1 MLSKIQSFG
10 LLGLNGYS
18 VIVETDISTGMPVY
32 ETVGLPGAAVRESKE
47 RVRSAIKNSDFE
59 YPQKRITINLA
70 PADTKKTGAIYDLA
84 IAMGLLCASGQVNQ
98 PEEGC
103 ILLGELSLDGNL
115 RGITGA
121 LPMAISAKEAGYKKL
136 FISCENAKEA
146 SYIKGLSVYPVKSL
160 SHLVEHF
167 NGQQKIIPLET
178 SVFEP
183 SFGEIAANDMSY
195 IRGQKHAKR
204 ALEIA
209 AAGGHNILF
218 IGPPGS
224 GKTMLARSVPT
235 ILPDLSFEEALEI
248 SKIQS
253 VCGENVNGIAT
264 TRPFRSPHHTLSTAA
279 LTGGGHKVLPG
290 EVSLAHGG
298 VLFLDE
304 LAEFNRHALEAL
316 RQPLEDKQISIARAN
331 SKVVYPASIML
342 IASTNP
348 CPCGNYG
355 STDKQCRCTPHEIK
369 RYLAR
374 ISGPLL
380 DRIDMHISMEAISY
394 SELSGKPSGET
405 SAAIR
410 ARVNEAR
417 RLQQKRYSDTSV
429 YSNAELTNEL
439 IGEHCR
445 LDNECEQMME
455 EAYNAFSL
463 SARAISRVKKV
474 ARTIADMENK
484 ELIEPKHLAE
494 AIGYRSQ
501 DDKYWG

>member
-1 MLSKIQSFG
+1 MLSKIRSFG
-10 LLGLNGYS
+10 LVGLSGYS
-18 VIVETDISTGMPVY
+18 VIVETDISSGMPVY
-32 ETVGLPGAAVRESKE
+32 ETVGLPGAAVKESKE
-47 RVRSAIKNSDFE
+47 RVRSAIKNSGFE

-70 PADTKKTGAIYDLA
+70 PADTKKQGAVYDLA
-84 IAMGLLCASGQVNQ
+84 IAIGILCASGQSAQ

-103 ILLGELSLDGNL
+103 VLLGELSLDGKL
-115 RGITGA
+115 RSIAGA
-121 LPMAISAKEAGYKKL
+121 LPMAISAKEAGYDKV
-136 FISCENAKEA
+136 FISMENAKET
-146 SYIKGLSVYPVKSL
+146 SYIQGLKVYPVESL
-160 SHLVEHF
+160 EQMVRHLNKEE
-167 NGQQKIIPLET
+167 KIMPLET

-183 SFGEIAANDMSY
+183 SLGSIAKNDMSY
-195 IRGQKHAKR
+195 IKGQSHAKR

-235 ILPDLSFEEALEI
+235 ILPDLTFEEALEI

-253 VCGENVNGIAT
+253 VCGENVDGIAS

-279 LTGGGHKVLPG
+279 LTGGGLKVLPG

-304 LAEFNRHALEAL
+304 LAEFKRPALEAL

-355 STDKQCRCTPHEIK
+355 SSEKQCRCSPNEIK
-369 RYLAR
+369 RYLSR

-380 DRIDMHISMEAISY
+380 DRIDIHIGMEEISY
-394 SELSGKPSGET
+394 AELTQRSTGET
-405 SAAIR
+405 SAQIR
-410 ARVNEAR
+410 VRVNAAR
-417 RLQQKRYSDTSV
+417 RLQQQRYKGTGI
-429 YSNAELTNEL
+429 YCNAELDNEL
-439 IGEHCR
+439 LGIYCH
-445 LDNECEQMME
+445 LDSAGEQMME
-455 EAYNAFSL
+455 KAYNAFAL
-463 SARAISRVKKV
+463 SARALGRVKKV
-474 ARTIADMENK
+474 ARTIADMDGAQD
-484 ELIEPKHLAE
+484 IEPKHLAE
-494 AIGYRSQ
+494 AIGYRAQ
-501 DDKYWG
+501 DEKYWG

>member
-1 MLSKIQSFG
+1 MLSKILSFG

-18 VIVETDISTGMPVY
+18 VIVETDISSGMPVY

-70 PADTKKTGAIYDLA
+70 PADTKKTGAVYDLA
-84 IAMGLLCASGQVNQ
+84 IAMGLLCASGQANQ
-98 PEEGC
+98 PEEDS
-103 ILLGELSLDGNL
+103 ILLGELSLDGKL

-121 LPMAISAKEAGYKKL
+121 LPMAISASEAGFKNL
-136 FISCENAKEA
+136 FISSENAKEA
-146 SYIKGLSVYPVKSL
+146 SYIKGLTVYPVETL
-160 SHLVEHF
+160 SQLAAHF
-167 NGQQKIIPLET
+167 NGQKKIAPLET
-178 SVFEP
+178 SVFEA
-183 SFGEIAANDMSY
+183 SFEEITANDMSY
-195 IRGQKHAKR
+195 IRGQRHAKR

-224 GKTMLARSVPT
+224 GKTMLARSVPS

-253 VCGENVNGIAT
+253 VCGENVDGIAT

-355 STDKQCRCTPHEIK
+355 STEKQCRCSPHEIK
-369 RYLAR
+369 RYLSR

-380 DRIDMHISMEAISY
+380 DRIDMHIGMEEITY
-394 SELSGKPSGET
+394 SELSGKPTGET
-405 SAAIR
+405 SAKIR
-410 ARVNEAR
+410 ARVNKAR
-417 RLQQKRYSDTSV
+417 RLQQNRYKDTEI

-439 IGEHCR
+439 ISKYCTLNKHG
-445 LDNECEQMME
+445 EQMME
-455 EAYNAFSL
+455 KAYNAFSL

-474 ARTIADMENK
+474 ARTIADMENI
-484 ELIEPKHLAE
+484 EQIEPKHLAE

>member
-1 MLSKIQSFG
+1 MLSKIKSFG

-18 VIVETDISTGMPVY
+18 VIVETDISSGMPVY

-84 IAMGLLCASGQVNQ
+84 IAMGLLCASGQVNN
-98 PEEGC
+98 PEEDC
-103 ILLGELSLDGNL
+103 IILGELSLDGNL

-121 LPMAISAKEAGYKKL
+121 LPMAISANEAGYKKL
-136 FISCENAKEA
+136 FISSENAKEA
-146 SYIKGLSVYPVKSL
+146 SYIKGLSVYPVENL
-160 SHLVEHF
+160 SQLVEHF
-167 NGQQKIIPLET
+167 NGQKKIVPLET

-183 SFGEIAANDMSY
+183 TFGEIASNDMSY

-209 AAGGHNILF
+209 GAGGHNILF

-253 VCGENVNGIAT
+253 VCGENVDGIAT
-264 TRPFRSPHHTLSTAA
+264 VRPFRSPHHTLSTAA

-380 DRIDMHISMEAISY
+380 DRIDMHIGMQAISY
-394 SELSGKPSGET
+394 NELSGKPSGET
-405 SAAIR
+405 SATIR
-410 ARVNEAR
+410 ARVNKAR
-417 RLQQKRYSDTSV
+417 RLQQERYSNTRI

-439 IGEHCR
+439 IGEYCK
-445 LDNECEQMME
+445 LDKECENMME
-455 EAYNAFSL
+455 KAYNAFSL